1 MMLSREE
8 LDELKNKALD
18 AAIAAGNFLNE
29 KLEKE
34 VFREEGRDIKL
45 ITDQDTENLLDQVC
59 KQLIFQYWVKS
70 MGKY

>member
-1 MMLSREE
+1 ME

-29 KLEKE
+29 KKLEKKE

-45 ITDQDTENLLDQVC
+45 IIDQDTE
-59 KQLIFQYWVKS
+59 KLIRSSLQATDIPILGEEYGGNIK
-70 MGKY
+70 